1 MGFRVKSFEAKK
13 MMKKKVGKALASAGD
28 AYPGKEGF
36 REESQAWFS
45 TPSLILRMGGR
56 IQCAAHRPP
65 RMGVVTQRV
74 LMHDSSFGRLIRIR
88 FCRNHV
94 KSLGS
99 RGRNWPGMLC
109 RPSEDRKFQKFVEV
123 WPRTDRRICK
133 KCNLD
138 GRQAQKCAKSV
149 PQDRPLHHPR
159 PSRNSSAGHAATFPL
174 GVLALWSCRNERPA

>member
-1 MGFRVKSFEAKK
+1 MAQQGTQRHDKHVRPPAGFSDDLFNTPGA
-13 MMKKKVGKALASAGD
+13 ASA
-28 AYPGKEGF
+28 
-36 REESQAWFS
+36 R
-45 TPSLILRMGGR
+45 R

-94 KSLGS
+94 KSSGS
-99 RGRNWPGMLC
+99 RGRNLPGMLR

-123 WPRTDRRICK
+123 WPETDRRIRK
-133 KCNLD
+133 NCNLD

-159 PSRNSSAGHAATFPL
+159 PSRNSSAGDAAGFPL